1 MRKFKIITGLLIF
14 IACTPLISKAQ
25 VKPITGIVLDAKN
38 RPVSGASILVVGK
51 PQGTTTDEAGKFKLN
66 SVPENGTLVIS
77 FAGYRTLTYKWDGTP
92 EIKIELIED
101 IARLDEVVVTGLS
114 TSVKRRNL
122 ANAVSTI
129 NATQLDGVAPSQTFD
144 QALNGKIV
152 GANITAN
159 TGAPGGGLTVK
170 LRGVTSIYGNT
181 QPLYVLDGVFVDNT
195 STSAG
200 LNFVTGA
207 AAGGSLVST
216 QDNPS
221 GRISDINA
229 EDIASVEI
237 LKGASAAAIY
247 GSRAAGGVII
257 ITTKKGRAGKTQV
270 TFSQDLGFIKVGKLL
285 GVRQFTAETAA
296 SLAGSDSVTGA
307 KYALMFTNA
316 KNNGQLYD
324 YEKEIYGNTGF
335 ARNSLISVSG
345 GNDRTTFYL
354 SAGSKD
360 ETGIVKNT
368 GYRNTSLRFNVDHHI
383 TDDIKIG
390 ISTNYL
396 NTSANRGLSGNDNTG
411 VTLGIALSS
420 TPDFVQ
426 LHPDANGVYP
436 NNPFAASNPLQ
447 TVALMQNNET
457 VNRFITGLGIEA
469 VFQRS
474 EKSVTKFVAGGG
486 LDFYNLQTKVLFP
499 GDLQFQTVNDGTSIQ
514 GSTQN
519 LNTNFILSLVN
530 SYTASRN
537 LIFTS
542 SAGFTQE
549 NGNYNNILNAA
560 THLIAGQSNIDQ
572 AGAITATQF
581 RSQFQNQGFYAQE
594 EASILD
600 AITATIGVRFD
611 RSTNN
616 GDATKFYTYPK
627 AGISWNLT
635 HSGIMDPQGFFSN
648 FKLRAAYGEANN
660 TPAYGSKFTAM
671 NVANI
676 DGLTGAIIGLQ
687 KGNPD
692 IEPERQSEF
701 ETGMDFSVLNGA
713 LSFEL
718 TYYKKNIYNFLML
731 TNPPTSSGF
740 TSQWFNAG
748 DLRNQGVELSL
759 NARPVSTKNFVW
771 NTTVSFWLNR
781 SLVTRLVTP
790 STPQGSFGYVLGSYQ
805 IQQGQSAT
813 QILGL
818 DGPNGV
824 AKLGDAEPIFQMNT
838 YNEITYQNKWSL
850 RFLLH
855 WKNGGQNVNL
865 TALQNDFGQTSANFD
880 QLITNP
886 QTQTPIPLGYYRLSQ
901 VGYSAQ
907 QFVENSG
914 YLKLREIGLYYSINT
929 NGNNVIKGL
938 QLGVSMTNFFVWT
951 KYSSYDP
958 EVSNFGTGFNTNVD
972 VDPYPA
978 TKRADFHISVTF

>member
-1 MRKFKIITGLLIF
+1 MRQFKFITALLICF
-14 IACTPLISKAQ
+14 ALTPFISKAQ
-25 VKPITGIVLDAKN
+25 VKPITGTIVDAKGH
-38 RPVSGASILVVGK
+38 PIAGASVLISGK
-51 PQGTTTDEAGKFKLN
+51 AQGTVTDDAGKFKL
-66 SVPENGTLVIS
+66 SVPENATLIITNT
-77 FAGYRTLTYKWDGTP
+77 GYRSQVLKWNGSSD
-92 EIKIELIED
+92 IKIEMVED

-114 TSVKRRNL
+114 TSIKRRNL
-122 ANAVSTI
+122 ANSVSTI
-129 NATQLDGVAPSQTFD
+129 NATLLNGTAPSQTFD

-152 GANITAN
+152 GATINAN
-159 TGAPGGGLTVK
+159 TGAPGGGQSVK
-170 LRGVTSIYGNT
+170 LRGVTSVYGNT

-229 EDIASVEI
+229 EDIANIEI

-247 GSRAAGGVII
+247 GSRAAGGVVI
-257 ITTKKGRAGKTQV
+257 ITTKRGRVGKTQI
-270 TFSQDLGFIKVGKLL
+270 TFSQDLGMIQVGKLL
-285 GVRQFTAETAA
+285 GVRQFTAATAA
-296 SLAGSDSVTGA
+296 SLARGDSLTGVKFA
-307 KYALMFTNA
+307 AMYTDA
-316 KNNGQLYD
+316 KNKGQLYD

-345 GNDRTTFYL
+345 GNDKTTFYL
-354 SAGSKD
+354 SAGTKD
-360 ETGIVKNT
+360 EAGIVQNT
-368 GYRNTSLRFNVDHHI
+368 GYRNTSLRFNIDHHI
-383 TDDIKIG
+383 SDNVKIG
-390 ISTNYL
+390 LSTNYL
-396 NTSANRGLSGNDNTG
+396 NTSANRGLSGNDNAG

-420 TPDFVQ
+420 TPQFAQ
-426 LHPDANGVYP
+426 LHPDAEGNYP

-447 TVALMQNNET
+447 TVALMKNNEA
-457 VNRFITGLGIEA
+457 VNRFISGLGLEA

-474 EKSVTKFVAGGG
+474 EKSVTKFVGGG
-486 LDFYNLQTKVLFP
+486 GFDFYSEQTTVLFP
-499 GDLQFQTVNDGTSIQ
+499 GQLQFQSVNNGTSIQ
-514 GSTQN
+514 GFTNN

-530 SYTASRN
+530 SYTVSRN
-537 LIFTS
+537 LILTS

-549 NGNYNNILNAA
+549 DGNYNNMLNAA

-572 AGAITATQF
+572 AGALTGTQF
-581 RSQFQNQGFYAQE
+581 RAQLQNQGIYVQE
-594 EASILD
+594 EAAIID
-600 AITATIGVRFD
+600 AITATVGVRFD

-627 AGISWNLT
+627 AGLSWNLT
-635 HSGIMDPQGFFSN
+635 HSGLMDPDGVFSN

-660 TPAYGSKFTAM
+660 TPAYGSKFTSM
-671 NVANI
+671 NVSNI
-676 DGLTGAIIGLQ
+676 EGSPGSIIGLQ
-687 KGNPD
+687 EGQPT

-701 ETGMDFSVLNGA
+701 EAGADFSVLNGK
-713 LSFEL
+713 LSFEM

-731 TNPPTSSGF
+731 VNPPTSSGF

-748 DLRNQGVELSL
+748 DLQNQGVELSV
-759 NARPVSTKNFVW
+759 NARPVNNRNFVW
-771 NTTVSFWLNR
+771 NTTVNFWLNR
-781 SLVTRLVTP
+781 SKVTRLSTP

-805 IQQGQSAT
+805 IQQGASAT

-824 AKLGDAEPIFQMNT
+824 AKLGDVEPIFQMNT
-838 YNEITYQNKWSL
+838 YNEITYQNRWSL

-865 TALQNDFGQTSANFD
+865 TSLQNDFGQTSADFD
-880 QLITNP
+880 QIIINP
-886 QTQTPIPLGYYRLSQ
+886 QTQTPMPLGVYRISQ

-914 YLKLREIGLYYSINT
+914 FLKLREIGLYYSFNT
-929 NGNNVIKGL
+929 TGSRVVKGL

-958 EVSNFGTGFNTNVD
+958 EVSNFGTGFNTNID
-972 VDPYPA
+972 VDPYP
-978 TKRADFHISVTF
+978 VT

>member
-1 MRKFKIITGLLIF
+1 MRQFKFITVVLFVL
-14 IACTPLISKAQ
+14 TPFLSLAQ
-25 VKPITGIVLDAKN
+25 IKPITGIVLDAKGH
-38 RPVSGASILVVGK
+38 PISGASILISGK
-51 PQGTTTDEAGKFKLN
+51 SQGTVTDESGKFNLSAPDN
-66 SVPENGTLVIS
+66 AILIITYT
-77 FAGYRTLTYKWDGTP
+77 GYRSQVVKWNGSSD
-92 EIKIELIED
+92 IKIEMIED

-114 TSVKRRNL
+114 TSIKRRNL
-122 ANAVSTI
+122 ANSVSTI
-129 NATQLDGVAPSQTFD
+129 NATLLDGVAPSQTFD

-152 GANITAN
+152 GATINAN
-159 TGAPGGGLTVK
+159 TGAPGGGQSVK
-170 LRGVTSIYGNT
+170 LRGVTSVYGNT

-207 AAGGSLVST
+207 LAGGSLVST

-229 EDIASVEI
+229 EDIANIEI
-237 LKGASAAAIY
+237 LKGAAAAAIY
-247 GSRAAGGVII
+247 GSRAAGGVVI
-257 ITTKKGRAGKTQV
+257 ITTKRGRVGKTQV
-270 TFSQDLGFIKVGKLL
+270 TFSQDLGMIQVGKLL

-296 SLAGSDSVTGA
+296 SLARGDSLTGLKFA
-307 KYALMFTNA
+307 AMYTDA
-316 KNNGQLYD
+316 KNKGQLYD

-345 GNDRTTFYL
+345 GNDKTTFYL
-354 SAGSKD
+354 SAGTKD
-360 ETGIVKNT
+360 EAGIVKNT

-383 TDDIKIG
+383 SDNVKIG
-390 ISTNYL
+390 LSTNYL
-396 NTSANRGLSGNDNTG
+396 NTSANRGLSGNDNSG

-420 TPDFVQ
+420 TPEFVQ
-426 LHPDANGVYP
+426 LHADANGVYP
-436 NNPFAASNPLQ
+436 ANPFAASNPLQ
-447 TVALMQNNET
+447 TLALMQNHEG
-457 VNRFITGLGIEA
+457 VNRFIAGLGLEA

-474 EKSVTKFVAGGG
+474 EKSVTKLVGGGG
-486 LDFYNLQTKVLFP
+486 LDFYSLETNVLFP
-499 GDLQFQTVNDGTSIQ
+499 GDLQFQQVNDGTSIQ
-514 GSTQN
+514 GFTNN
-519 LNTNFILSLVN
+519 LNTNFIISLVN

-537 LIFTS
+537 LILTS

-549 NGNYNNILNAA
+549 DGNYNNILNAA

-572 AGAITATQF
+572 AGALTGTQF
-581 RSQFQNQGFYAQE
+581 RAQFQNQGIYVQE
-594 EASILD
+594 EAAIMD

-627 AGISWNLT
+627 AGLSWNLT
-635 HSGIMDPQGFFSN
+635 HSGLMDPQGFFSN

-660 TPAYGSKFTAM
+660 TPAYGSKFTSM
-671 NVANI
+671 SVANI

-687 KGNPD
+687 KGNPN

-701 ETGMDFSVLNGA
+701 ETGADFSVLNGK
-713 LSFEL
+713 LNFEL

-731 TNPPTSSGF
+731 VNPPTSSGF

-748 DLRNQGVELSL
+748 DLQNQGVELSL

-771 NTTVSFWLNR
+771 NTTLNFWLNR
-781 SLVTRLVTP
+781 SKVTRLITP

-824 AKLGDAEPIFQMNT
+824 AKLGDVEPIFQMNT
-838 YNEITYQNKWSL
+838 YNEITYQNRWSL

-865 TALQNDFGQTSANFD
+865 TSLQNDFGQTSADFD
-880 QLITNP
+880 QLVINP
-886 QTQTPIPLGYYRLSQ
+886 QTQTPMPLGIYRISQ
-901 VGYSAQ
+901 VGYSAR

-914 YLKLREIGLYYSINT
+914 FLKLREIGLYYSFNT
-929 NGNNVIKGL
+929 TGNQVVKGL

-958 EVSNFGTGFNTNVD
+958 EVSNFGTGFNTNID

-978 TKRADFHISVTF
+978 TKRADFHISITF

>member
-1 MRKFKIITGLLIF
+1 MSKFKFITALLIC
-14 IACTPLISKAQ
+14 IAAMPMISRAQ
-25 VKPITGIVLDAKN
+25 LKPITGTVTDGKGKPI
-38 RPVSGASILVVGK
+38 SGASILISGK
-51 PQGTTTDEAGKFKLN
+51 AQGTVSDEAGKFRL
-66 SVPENGTLVIS
+66 SVPENATLIIS
-77 FAGYRTLTYKWDGTP
+77 YTGYRNQTIKWNGSTD
-92 EIKIELIED
+92 IKIELVED

-122 ANAVSTI
+122 ANSVSTI
-129 NATQLDGVAPSQTFD
+129 NATLLNGVDPSQTFD

-152 GANITAN
+152 GATINAN
-159 TGAPGGGLTVK
+159 TGAPGGGQSVK
-170 LRGVTSIYGNT
+170 LRGVTSVYGNT

-229 EDIASVEI
+229 EDIANIEI

-247 GSRAAGGVII
+247 GSRAAGGVVI
-257 ITTKKGRAGKTQV
+257 ITTKRGRVGKTQV
-270 TFSQDLGFIKVGKLL
+270 TFSQDLGFIQVGKLL

-296 SLAGSDSVTGA
+296 SLARGDSLTGLKFAAMYTDA
-307 KYALMFTNA
+307 KS
-316 KNNGQLYD
+316 KGQLYD

-335 ARNSLISVSG
+335 ARNTLVSVSG
-345 GNDRTTFYL
+345 GNDRTNFYL
-354 SAGSKD
+354 SAGTKD
-360 ETGIVKNT
+360 EAGIVKNT

-383 TDDIKIG
+383 SDNVKIG

-396 NTSANRGLSGNDNTG
+396 NTSANRGLSGNYNTC

-420 TPDFVQ
+420 TPEFVQ
-426 LHPDANGVYP
+426 LHADANGVYP
-436 NNPFAASNPLQ
+436 KNSFGASNPLQ
-447 TVALMQNNET
+447 TLALMQNHEG
-457 VNRFITGLGIEA
+457 VNRVIAGLGLEA

-474 EKSVTKFVAGGG
+474 EKSVTKFVGGG
-486 LDFYNLQTKVLFP
+486 GFDFYSLQTNVLFP
-499 GDLQFQTVNDGTSIQ
+499 GELQFQSVNNGTSVQ
-514 GSTQN
+514 GFTNN
-519 LNTNFILSLVN
+519 LNINFILSLVN
-530 SYTASRN
+530 SYTVSRN
-537 LIFTS
+537 LILTS

-549 NGNYNNILNAA
+549 DGNYNNILNAA

-572 AGAITATQF
+572 AGALTGTQF
-581 RSQFQNQGFYAQE
+581 RSQSLNQGIYVQE
-594 EASILD
+594 EAAIMD
-600 AITATIGVRFD
+600 AITATVGVRFD

-616 GDATKFYTYPK
+616 GDATKFYVYPK
-627 AGISWNLT
+627 AGLSWNLT
-635 HSGIMDPQGFFSN
+635 HSGLMDPEGFFSN

-660 TPAYGSKFTAM
+660 VPAYGSKFTSM
-671 NVANI
+671 SVSNI

-687 KGNPD
+687 KGNPN

-701 ETGMDFSVLNGA
+701 EAGTDFSIFKGLLN
-713 LSFEL
+713 FEF
-718 TYYKKNIYNFLML
+718 TFYKKNIYNFLML
-731 TNPPTSSGF
+731 VNPPTSSGF

-748 DLRNQGVELSL
+748 DLENQGVELGL
-759 NARPVSTKNFVW
+759 NARPVSNRNFVW
-771 NTTVSFWLNR
+771 NTTLNFWLNR
-781 SLVTRLVTP
+781 SKVTRLITP

-818 DGPNGV
+818 AGANGV
-824 AKLGDAEPIFQMNT
+824 AKLGDVEPIFQMNT
-838 YNEITYQNKWSL
+838 YNEITYHNKWSL

-865 TALQNDFGQTSANFD
+865 TSLQNDFGQTSADFD
-880 QLITNP
+880 QIVTNP
-886 QTQTPIPLGYYRLSQ
+886 QTQTQMPLGIYRISQ

-914 YLKLREIGLYYSINT
+914 FLKLREIGLYYSFNT
-929 NGNNVIKGL
+929 TSSRVIKGL

-951 KYSSYDP
+951 NYSSYDP
-958 EVSNFGTGFNTNVD
+958 DVSNFGTGFNTNID

-978 TKRADFHISVTF
+978 TKRADFHISITF